1 VAGHRAA
8 APPRLLIRVPSTTG
22 YLLLVALAAMVVL
35 VVLVTWRKWNPF
47 LALLAA
53 SIVVGLGVEMG
64 AFGALTSFQAGL
76 GDTLG
81 GIAAIIAL
89 GAMFGKLL
97 SESGGA
103 QVLARRFNRLFGP
116 QRALLCIS
124 LLSTVIGLVTWFAV
138 GLLLLLPIM
147 FTLARE
153 SRRPVMLLAIPM
165 LTFLSVMHGL
175 TPPHPGPVVAIDALG
190 ADIGMT
196 LLLGFAVGI
205 PTAFVA
211 GPLFARWIVPHLAEG
226 TGTPVIADETV
237 HRVTPGFGA
246 TITVVVLPIALLLLS
261 TFTGLL
267 LAPGTALYSTLMFVG
282 HPVVALSVAVLL
294 ATWVFAR
301 ACDFDRPQIL
311 AFSEQSVAAIGMVLL
326 VVGGGGGFAR
336 VLRDTGIAGAM
347 GEMAG
352 TMDLSPLVYAW
363 LVAAFIRVATGSAT
377 VAITAAAG
385 LLAPMVVADPQINR
399 ELLVLSMGF
408 GSLFLSHLN
417 DAGFW
422 LVKEVLGLTVGET
435 FRTWTALETIIGI
448 AGLGF
453 TLALGLVI

>member
-1 VAGHRAA
+1 MPAT
-8 APPRLLIRVPSTTG
+8 PG
-22 YLLLVALAAMVVL
+22 YLLLVALVAIVVL
-35 VVLVTWRKWNPF
+35 AVLVTWRKWNPF
-47 LALLAA
+47 IALLAA
-53 SIVVGLGVEMG
+53 SLVVGAGVEMG
-64 AFGALTSFQAGL
+64 PFGALSSFQTGL

-97 SESGGA
+97 TESGGA
-103 QVLARRFNRLFGP
+103 QVVARRFNAFFGP
-116 QRALLCIS
+116 QRAVLCIS
-124 LLSTVIGLVTWFAV
+124 ALAIVIGLVTWFAV

-196 LLLGFAVGI
+196 LVWGFVVGI
-205 PTAFVA
+205 PTGIIA
-211 GPLFARWIVPHLAEG
+211 GPLFARWIVPLLPAG

-237 HRVTPGFGA
+237 HRATPGFV
-246 TITVVVLPIALLLLS
+246 TTLLVVAAPIGLLLLS
-261 TFTGLL
+261 TFTNLVL
-267 LAPGTALYSTLMFVG
+267 TPGTALYTTLMFIG

-294 ATWVFAR
+294 AMWVFAR
-301 ACDFDRPQIL
+301 ACDFERPQIL

-347 GEMAG
+347 GDMAAA
-352 TMDLSPLVYAW
+352 MELSPLVYAW

-377 VAITAAAG
+377 VAITTAAG
-385 LLAPMVVADPQINR
+385 MLAPLVLADPQINR
-399 ELLVLSMGF
+399 ELIVISMGF

-417 DAGFW
+417 DSGFW
-422 LVKEVLGLTVGET
+422 LVKEVLGLTVGQT
-435 FRTWTALETIIGI
+435 FKTWTALETIIGI

-453 TLALGLVI
+453 TLAVGLLI

>member
-1 VAGHRAA
+1 
-8 APPRLLIRVPSTTG
+8 VPSPTAN
-22 YLLLVALAAMVVL
+22 LLLVALFAIAVL
-35 VVLVTWRKWNPF
+35 VALVTWLKWNPF
-47 LALLAA
+47 IALLAA
-53 SIVVGLGVEMG
+53 SLVVGVSVDMG
-64 AFGALTSFQAGL
+64 PLGALSSFQTGL

-103 QVLARRFNRLFGP
+103 QVLARRFNALFGP
-116 QRALLCIS
+116 GRAVLCIS
-124 LLSTVIGLVTWFAV
+124 VLATVIGLVTWFAV

-153 SRRPVMLLAIPM
+153 SGRPVMLLAIPM
-165 LTFLSVMHGL
+165 LAFLSVMHGV

-190 ADIGMT
+190 ADIGIT
-196 LLLGFAVGI
+196 LLLGLLVGV
-205 PTAFVA
+205 PTALVA
-211 GPLFARWIVPHLAEG
+211 GPLFARWIVPRLPPA
-226 TGTPVIADETV
+226 TGTPVIADEGARRTGPSFGTV
-237 HRVTPGFGA
+237 A
-246 TITVVVLPIALLLLS
+246 LVVALPIALLLLS
-261 TFTGLL
+261 SFTGLV
-267 LAPGTALYSTLMFVG
+267 LAPGGRLYATLMFMG

-294 ATWVFAR
+294 AMWIFGR
-301 ACDFDRPQIL
+301 SCGFERSQIL

-336 VLRDTGIAGAM
+336 VLRDTGIAAAL
-347 GEMAG
+347 GETAG
-352 TMDLSPLVYAW
+352 TLNLSPLVYAW

-377 VAITAAAG
+377 VAITTAAG
-385 LLAPMVVADPQINR
+385 LLAPVVAASPAIHR

-422 LVKEVLGLTVGET
+422 LVKEVLGLSVSET
-435 FRTWTALETIIGI
+435 LRTWTALETIIGI

-453 TLALGLVI
+453 TLAASLLV